1 MVNCIHWLVNAINSL
16 TTFIRKVALTFRII
30 NKSADVIVID
40 AEAFDSLVNCIPEN
54 VSYEV
59 LPVRNKKELLKK
71 FSISFFIHL
80 FVVRMRS
87 SKRSFNSVALTA
99 LIKTYHPKVILT
111 YIDNSS
117 TFSNISN
124 YLKKYK
130 FLSVQNGTRWD
141 LSFPDQPNL
150 YFGNYYSFGL
160 CEKDILNK
168 GEHRFDSINPVGSI
182 KLGIFL
188 EQLKPQLGIERI
200 CIISEWIS
208 QLSFHDSKHDT
219 DLDEI
224 YTNAERDMFRLVDE
238 YAHKRNL
245 PIVIAAR
252 SKEDSDLFDQER
264 TFFLE
269 NARSVVVVKPRTAMY
284 SSYELAYFSSL
295 VVTLGSSLGYEML
308 GVGKKVMFAIDFKGP
323 TELIFRGVW
332 DKNYVTHRLPDELR
346 LLDNSKEA
354 NFNKMDCVLHM
365 SEESYERLTAEARNY
380 YMNINKNFLPQV
392 IIRNDIH
399 AILLIGNSSPN
410 PRRHSTP

>member
-1 MVNCIHWLVNAINSL
+1 MCGIVGLFLKNPKLQPKLGEMFEPMLCKMTSRGPDSAGFAIYRDPVKKGLVKLTLAHDELTFGWKALSTALNKALKCTGKIKVIANHAVLVVDAKEPAVVKWLQQQHPAVRVVNCIHWLVNAINSL

-30 NKSADVIVID
+30 NKSADVIIID
-40 AEAFDSLVNCIPEN
+40 AEAIDSLVNCIPEN

-59 LPVRNKKELLKK
+59 LPVRNIKELLKK
-71 FSISFFIHL
+71 FSISFFIYL

-87 SKRSFNSVALTA
+87 SKRSFNSVVLIA

-117 TFSNISN
+117 RFSNISS

-130 FLSVQNGTRWD
+130 FLSVQNGLRWD
-141 LSFPDQPNL
+141 LSRPDQQNL

-200 CIISEWIS
+200 CVISQWIS
-208 QLSFHDSKHDT
+208 QLSFHDSKYDT

-238 YAHKRNL
+238 
-245 PIVIAAR
+245 
-252 SKEDSDLFDQER
+252 
-264 TFFLE
+264 
-269 NARSVVVVKPRTAMY
+269 
-284 SSYELAYFSSL
+284 
-295 VVTLGSSLGYEML
+295 
-308 GVGKKVMFAIDFKGP
+308 
-323 TELIFRGVW
+323 
-332 DKNYVTHRLPDELR
+332 
-346 LLDNSKEA
+346 
-354 NFNKMDCVLHM
+354 
-365 SEESYERLTAEARNY
+365 
-380 YMNINKNFLPQV
+380 
-392 IIRNDIH
+392 
-399 AILLIGNSSPN
+399 
-410 PRRHSTP
+410 